1 MSGNDVLSASWAR
14 RSEVEL
20 SIIMNEDVLHL
31 LEECQTPEDLAAIE
45 ALAAELPVQTE
56 PRILRT
62 LGEVAAFFG
71 FQPNTVR
78 AWRME
83 SPPLPGVPGRYVLDE
98 IETWKAQRDARNEV
112 PGMAELN
119 IASQRAELARRLE
132 SVRSRR
138 TKNDRLENS
147 VIRRTELERD
157 IRAGVSM
164 LEARLRRLPTE
175 IVAKVPQELSDATQ
189 NEVMQTVN
197 LGLAGL
203 QNELTKRNNLEAQS
217 SRFRD

>member
-1 MSGNDVLSASWAR
+1 MT
-14 RSEVEL
+14 
-20 SIIMNEDVLHL
+20 EDLRQL
-31 LEECQTPEDLAAIE
+31 LAECQTAEDMTAFVELV
-45 ALAAELPVQTE
+45 AELPVIPE
-56 PRILRT
+56 PQIFRT
-62 LGEVAAFFG
+62 LGEIGAWFG
-71 FQPNTVR
+71 VRPQTVR

-83 SPPLPGVPGRYVLDE
+83 NPPLPGTPGWYVLDE
-98 IETWKAQRDARNEV
+98 IEAWKAARDARNEI

-147 VIRRTELERD
+147 LIRQTELIRD
-157 IRAGVSM
+157 IRTGVSM
-164 LEARLRRLPTE
+164 LTERLRKLPAE
-175 IVAKVPQELSDATQ
+175 IVANVPQELSEATQ

-203 QNELTKRNNLEAQS
+203 NNDLTKRHNLEAQS